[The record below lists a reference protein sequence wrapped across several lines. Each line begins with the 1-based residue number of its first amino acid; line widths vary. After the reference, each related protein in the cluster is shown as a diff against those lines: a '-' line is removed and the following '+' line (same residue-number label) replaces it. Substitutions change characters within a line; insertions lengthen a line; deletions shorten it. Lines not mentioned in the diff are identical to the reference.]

1 MTEIEIAKDYPYKSS
16 TCTTSSNTQQILYLV
31 CHIGAQILL
40 QTFAK
45 KKKIQTNKRSW
56 VNKKA

>member
-16 TCTTSSNTQQILYLV
+16 TTSSNTQQILYLV